1 VPSAVQMELKMAL
14 AVCVTLRRR
23 NRSMGSEPLAE
34 RPLSSDAYV
43 SNGSIA
49 PLKDRFRVDLL
60 AAALGRTR
68 ELFYG
73 IDANPRDASRSPSS
87 VTWTLYGA
95 TTRTSSHMALCA
107 CCAAI

>member
-1 VPSAVQMELKMAL
+1 LNSGSVTAGVPSAVQELKMAL

-34 RPLSSDAYV
+34 RPLSSGAYV

-49 PLKDRFRVDLL
+49 PLKDRFPVDLL

-73 IDANPRDASRSPSS
+73 IDANPSGRKPLAK
-87 VTWTLYGA
+87 
-95 TTRTSSHMALCA
+95 
-107 CCAAI
+107 